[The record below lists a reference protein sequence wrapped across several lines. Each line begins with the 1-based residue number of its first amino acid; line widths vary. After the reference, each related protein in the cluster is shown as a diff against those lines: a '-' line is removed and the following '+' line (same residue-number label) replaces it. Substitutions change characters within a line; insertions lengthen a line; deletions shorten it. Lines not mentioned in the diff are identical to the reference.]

1 MQNAQAMIGG
11 MYQWQPGQD
20 INVVLDRDGK
30 EIIIETVLTQSFT
43 MSNKLVESENATAIQ
58 IETRQSWLKG

>member
-1 MQNAQAMIGG
+1 

-30 EIIIETVLTQSFT
+30 DVIVKTTLTQSYIT
-43 MSNKLVESENATAIQ
+43 VNKLVENENATDAQ
-58 IETRQSWLKG
+58 VELRKAWLKG